1 MDSQDIFA
9 EDYEEA
15 CTELGNL
22 LKLNIAEL
30 DFAEIKKIIKKTISS
45 WHPDKNKDN
54 PEKVFLENKLKK
66 LNSAW
71 TVYKIFKQSCES
83 RSSSEECDSTETAKK
98 IEDTKNNDSNKTD
111 NENEIDNLQKCVNE
125 LCRLLGCKIT
135 ELTYKELSSLV

>member
-1 MDSQDIFA
+1 MDSRDISA

-30 DFAEIKKIIKKTISS
+30 NFAELKKIIKKTILS

-54 PEKVFLENKLKK
+54 PEKFFLENKFKN

-71 TVYKIFKQSCES
+71 IVYKIFKQSCES
-83 RSSSEECDSTETAKK
+83 SSEECDSTETPKK
-98 IEDTKNNDSNKTD
+98 MEDTENNDSYKTD
-111 NENEIDNLQKCVNE
+111 NE
-125 LCRLLGCKIT
+125 KIF
-135 ELTYKELSSLV
+135 